1 MYVHTWKRSHLRVL
15 LLIFCFFLSLY
26 YYGFI
31 MMYLSIFIYPSRF
44 FSSPSFLEH
53 DVGAHDEFT
62 VVDVVVVVV
71 TVTGAEKS
79 RAFVD
84 GRVFGVSVR
93 EAQDR
98 ATPRYDGVTDDNFFV
113 VIVIVIAVDGIK
125 RRLAAPKG
133 ICQVDEKRE
142 TRRLRVFFIAVECV
156 RVDDEFVGTF
166 VERATR
172 PSAVEMSAID
182 ALIVVFEYPKPR
194 VYADWK
200 PIVV

>member
-1 MYVHTWKRSHLRVL
+1 M
-15 LLIFCFFLSLY
+15 
-26 YYGFI
+26 
-31 MMYLSIFIYPSRF
+31 
-44 FSSPSFLEH
+44 
-53 DVGAHDEFT
+53 
-62 VVDVVVVVV
+62 DVVVVVV

-142 TRRLRVFFIAVECV
+142 TRRLRVFFIDVERV

-166 VERATR
+166 VERTTR

-182 ALIVVFEYPKPR
+182 ALIVVLEYPKPR

-200 PIVV
+200 PIVD